1 MLSPEN
7 QDPFTCLVRV
17 RVRVRV
23 RVSATFAGLTSSR
36 LCAVGHEGSGC
47 GVRMCAPQSLS
58 HVQLFETP

>member
-7 QDPFTCLVRV
+7 QDPFTCLF

-23 RVSATFAGLTSSR
+23 RVSATFAGPTSSR